1 MRVYAFYAYVGER
14 GTRISVLTVRGDIV
28 DWVQLKGLLRDAML
42 KVHYLTGETRAI
54 LSLERYKPGR
64 WFWAFKHGAYIQEK
78 FRYGREF
85 EAFFKVE
92 LDPKTSEITVRRV
105 SFSWS
110 LQRIKEEFY
119 KYEKGIKYKVPPL
132 IPKSHK
138 SLLENPAQVLA
149 EQSGLRYVDYSRKP
163 QSTYTPIKEKWREEL
178 GYGKTVEN
186 KTYYES

>member
-1 MRVYAFYAYVGER
+1 M
-14 GTRISVLTVRGDIV
+14 
-28 DWVQLKGLLRDAML
+28 
-42 KVHYLTGETRAI
+42 I

-92 LDPKTSEITVRRV
+92 LDPKTSQIMVRRA

-110 LQRIKEEFY
+110 LRQIKEEFY
-119 KYEKGIKYKVPPL
+119 KYEKGIKYRVPPL
-132 IPKSHK
+132 IPKSHR

-149 EQSGLRYVDYSRKP
+149 EQSGLRYVDYSRKL
-163 QSTYTPIKEKWREEL
+163 QSTYMSTEEKRRKEL

-186 KTYYES
+186 KTYYKS